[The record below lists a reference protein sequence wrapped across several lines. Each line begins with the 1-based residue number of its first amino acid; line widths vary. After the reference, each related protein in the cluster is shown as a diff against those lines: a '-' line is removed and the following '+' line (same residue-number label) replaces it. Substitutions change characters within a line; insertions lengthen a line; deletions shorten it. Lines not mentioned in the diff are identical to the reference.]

1 MDLYEEMKK
10 DLGEVHLTVME
21 MWKSSLGNENLLLTM
36 ISVSVLLFGT
46 MSVLNFC
53 YGGWYIV
60 LGIYYLILLVLMVVL
75 GVRSVHRIKEVK
87 EQIKANDMW
96 YESELNRLNNL
107 IKESENGTDKT
118 NR

>member
-1 MDLYEEMKK
+1 MELYEEVKK
-10 DLGEVHLTVME
+10 DLDEIHDSVSR
-21 MWKSSLGNENLLLTM
+21 MWKSSLGNDILLLTM
-36 ISVSVLLFGT
+36 ISVLVLLFGT

-53 YGGWYIV
+53 DGGWYIV

-87 EQIKANDMW
+87 EQIEANDMW

-107 IKESENGTDKT
+107 KEASVEHDD
-118 NR
+118 R